1 MRSRAPGPGRRSR
14 WQDRGSRIWISLA
27 TIAGVLAAVLLATRH
42 VASLPTP
49 VVWLV
54 AGLIVAWVGMLLRAW
69 AVVTLGR
76 SYTTNVAARSDQRV
90 VTSGPYR
97 LVRHPAYLGLLI
109 LLLGFGLS
117 LGDLASAVVL
127 VVLPTIAIVRR
138 IVVEEAALQAG
149 LGDSYIEYCGSHSR
163 LIPGVR

>member
-1 MRSRAPGPGRRSR
+1 M
-14 WQDRGSRIWISLA
+14 
-27 TIAGVLAAVLLATRH
+27 
-42 VASLPTP
+42 
-49 VVWLV
+49 
-54 AGLIVAWVGMLLRAW
+54 AWVGMLLRAW